1 MKKSLKIVIPILLI
15 LGAGGFLLTAFASG
29 NGKEHETF
37 RVRRDRISGSI
48 EESGDIEGETDY
60 TYYAQVSAPVS
71 MMGLK
76 VGDVVN
82 KGDKLLTYDV
92 TDYERTV
99 SQASISRQQSEDN
112 AKGQIEQSDKN
123 QSRYNKAVA
132 DDQAYSVLYYLER
145 ESANSQN
152 EAQYSE
158 NWNIQCERD
167 SISKEIAK
175 KQGEVGGKEAELATT
190 EDPERAQTLSKEISD
205 LNKQIGDLQSGY
217 YSLAPAQLS
226 PEEYAN
232 LNDTNNVMEDIT
244 RNWTQSKTQKN
255 AYEATILN
263 ASQKEALNKQTE
275 LAQSKEDAAMEDLS
289 KASMGVVADF
299 QGVVTECNVK
309 EGSVVAKGTPLFK
322 IVGTEDMKVTVM
334 ISKYDIGSVKKGQR
348 AEVSIAGKV
357 YPATVSRI
365 NHVATE
371 DDSDKAKVAVDVHI
385 DEPDEDLILGLEADV
400 TIYTDELMG
409 VLVIPYGALY
419 SDDGGDYCYVI
430 SDGVIAKQ
438 YVTAGVSTNEYAEIK
453 EGLKEDDIVITDA
466 VTDDLIGDK
475 ASEAV
480 H

>member
-1 MKKSLKIVIPILLI
+1 
-15 LGAGGFLLTAFASG
+15 
-29 NGKEHETF
+29 
-37 RVRRDRISGSI
+37 
-48 EESGDIEGETDY
+48 
-60 TYYAQVSAPVS
+60 
-71 MMGLK
+71 
-76 VGDVVN
+76 
-82 KGDKLLTYDV
+82 
-92 TDYERTV
+92 
-99 SQASISRQQSEDN
+99 
-112 AKGQIEQSDKN
+112 
-123 QSRYNKAVA
+123 
-132 DDQAYSVLYYLER
+132 
-145 ESANSQN
+145 
-152 EAQYSE
+152 
-158 NWNIQCERD
+158 
-167 SISKEIAK
+167 
-175 KQGEVGGKEAELATT
+175 
-190 EDPERAQTLSKEISD
+190 
-205 LNKQIGDLQSGY
+205 
-217 YSLAPAQLS
+217 
-226 PEEYAN
+226 
-232 LNDTNNVMEDIT
+232 
-244 RNWTQSKTQKN
+244 
-255 AYEATILN
+255 
-263 ASQKEALNKQTE
+263 
-275 LAQSKEDAAMEDLS
+275 
-289 KASMGVVADF
+289 
-299 QGVVTECNVK
+299 
-309 EGSVVAKGTPLFK
+309 
-322 IVGTEDMKVTVM
+322 M